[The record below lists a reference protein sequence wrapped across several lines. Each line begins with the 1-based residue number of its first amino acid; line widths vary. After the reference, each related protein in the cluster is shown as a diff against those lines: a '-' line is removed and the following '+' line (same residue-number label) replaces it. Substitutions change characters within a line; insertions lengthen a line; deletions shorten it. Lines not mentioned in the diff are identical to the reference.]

1 MISSRRG
8 SSNFWACR
16 KSTLHV
22 PPLMVNPDLPIRKLL
37 KIVFVLLTVMLLK
50 RVSQIFFF
58 KSNRLTAYKVNR
70 GREEVESHLTV
81 FSILQNIQPA
91 LGKKHMRT

>member
-16 KSTLHV
+16 KSTLLV
-22 PPLMVNPDLPIRKLL
+22 PPLVVNPDLPIRKLL
-37 KIVFVLLTVMLLK
+37 KIVLVLLTVMLLK

-58 KSNRLTAYKVNR
+58 KSNRLTAYKINR
-70 GREEVESHLTV
+70 GREEVGSYLMV
-81 FSILQNIQPA
+81 LNILQNIQQA
-91 LGKKHMRT
+91 LGKKHMKT